1 MDYKAILESI
11 SDGVFTVNN
20 EWKITSFNRAAEQ
33 IIGVKREEALGAL
46 CSEVFRSS
54 ICGEQCALR
63 STLQNG
69 KALINRACYFINSRG
84 EQIPITLST
93 AVLRDDNGKIIGGAE
108 TFRDMS
114 EIESLKKRINGD
126 FHAGDLE
133 SRSEAMRAIFQL
145 LTVAAPTDITI
156 LICGETGTGKEVT
169 AREIHHLSTRKDAPF
184 IAVNCAA
191 LPENLL
197 ESELFGHKKGAFTG
211 AVNNKKGLFCR
222 ARSGTLF
229 LDEIGDISPALQVRL
244 LRVLQEKEFEPL
256 GSSQIVKSDVRIIA
270 ATNKNLKELVAQGK
284 FREDLYY
291 RLNVMHFELPPLRE
305 RKEDIPF
312 LAELFIMRFNAKY
325 KFKIQGISPE
335 AMSLLLQHLWLGNIR
350 ELENAMERAVI
361 VCAADLIEIQHLPQ
375 EIQSKLVSC
384 AVSTGANY
392 YENREA
398 AEKNAIL
405 EALRKSKTKQAA
417 ADLLGIH
424 KTTLFKKIRK
434 YKL

>member
-33 IIGVKREEALGAL
+33 IIGVKREEALGSL
-46 CSEVFRSS
+46 CSEVFRST

-63 STLQNG
+63 STLKNG
-69 KALINRACYFINSRG
+69 KALINRACYFINSSG

-114 EIESLKKRINGD
+114 EIESLKKRVNDD

-133 SRSEAMRAIFQL
+133 SRSEAMHAIFQL
-145 LTVAAPTDITI
+145 LTVAAPTDVTI

-169 AREIHHLSTRKDAPF
+169 ARAIHHLSTRKDAPF

-222 ARSGTLF
+222 AQSGTLF

-325 KFKIQGISPE
+325 NFKIQGISPE
-335 AMSLLLQHLWLGNIR
+335 AMSLLQQHLWLGNIR